1 MADDAGPQLAHNVF
15 FTLHDASPTARQTL
29 LDACRKYLTGH
40 PGMVAF
46 ACGTLAEGLDRPVND
61 RGFDVAL
68 HIIFQDRAAHDAY
81 QDAPGHH
88 QFVAEGRANWKQVRV
103 FDSLVDLTVTV

>member
-1 MADDAGPQLAHNVF
+1 MADAAGPQLAHNVF
-15 FTLHDASPTARQTL
+15 FTLHDASPAARQAL

-40 PGMVAF
+40 PGTVAF

-68 HIIFQDRAAHDAY
+68 LLVFEDRAAHDAY
-81 QDAPGHH
+81 QVDPRHQ

-103 FDSLVDLTVTV
+103 